1 MLKYERSF
9 QKGDITMELLN
20 GRPTDTIGREDREI
34 RVYDLLDSL
43 GIKYSHIDHEAAMTM
58 DICADIDKLLGAT
71 ICKNLFLCNRQQTE
85 FYLLM
90 MPGNKPFKTKELSS
104 QIGTTRLSF
113 ASAEHMLEF
122 LDISPGAVSVL
133 GLMNDKGGAVRLLID
148 EDVLAGE
155 EIGCHPCVNTASL
168 KLSTRDVLDIF
179 LPAVAHTPIT
189 VKL

>member
-43 GIKYSHIDHEAAMTM
+43 GINYSHIDHEAAMTM